1 MFERIKNTIGLRTK
15 EASATA
21 RDPKKVQVTRLGQ
34 PLISGGRAGEF
45 EDSPVD
51 LTEIGRAYF
60 TDSYI
65 RRAVDKH
72 AGLLF
77 KNGWEITG
85 KNDAAVEYVWT
96 RLKLMAEATSQSIDS
111 LLSEIGDNLVLYS
124 NAYLVKA
131 RQSGKNSVSGVNA
144 VGYTGNK
151 PIAGY
156 FSLPAQLV
164 RVQRDESGNITA
176 YEQQNS
182 SGGGEGTTFNP
193 EDVVHFHYKRPS
205 GRAYGVPMIY
215 NVLDDVKL
223 LRQIE
228 ENVARLIYRNL
239 FPLHLYKVGLATPG
253 YEATDDEIEEL
264 REQIRSLPSDGALV
278 VPERHNIEVVGSQGQ
293 AIDASSYLQYFRE
306 RVFSGLFVSDTVMG
320 ISGTANKSTSDNQ
333 SSDLND
339 SVKDFQK
346 TFADIFKFHVIN
358 EILFEGGFDPILN
371 PDDEVEFVF
380 MEIEFDAKIKREN
393 HVAQLFMQNTISFEE
408 MRQLM
413 GRDTTVDESRFYYHM
428 FPEDT
433 DDTTTSDSE
442 AAANLGNNLDQP
454 ENQSGKQ
461 LSPGNSNESNKTISV
476 SESLTDNSVMVTLQ
490 EELHI
495 SDFTKQCET
504 YWSKAQD
511 DVQERIRRGEDIE
524 LAKALTTS
532 LIESLMTSHGDR
544 FIEQSFLLGYQRG
557 LSELGSR
564 FSNLLKED
572 VAKAVRLYS
581 NSFSKLVI
589 DLTDMIGDCYE
600 TSNPVAHIAHAF
612 TANKYRI
619 AFIAKTIAFEAYNYG
634 IALSASKCGQKKV
647 YVEQSMGCC
656 KKCMTAPS
664 EIHLVGD
671 WRKNIPPHHTNCECK
686 IVLTNK

>member
-1 MFERIKNTIGLRTK
+1 MFERIKNTISLRTRR
-15 EASATA
+15 EASSSA
-21 RDPKKVQVTRLGQ
+21 RDPKSVQVTRLGQ
-34 PLISGGRAGEF
+34 PLFSGGRAGEF

-65 RRAVDKH
+65 RRAIDKH
-72 AGLLF
+72 SGLLF
-77 KNGWEITG
+77 KNGWELAG

-96 RLKLMAEATSQSIDS
+96 RLKLMSEATGQSVDS
-111 LLSEIGDNLVLYS
+111 LLTEIGENLVLYS

-131 RQSGKNSVSGVNA
+131 RQSTKSSASGVNA
-144 VGYTGNK
+144 TAYTGSQ

-164 RVQRDESGNITA
+164 RVQRDESGNITS
-176 YEQQNS
+176 YQQQDMS
-182 SGGGEGTTFNP
+182 GGEGVEFAP
-193 EDVVHFHYKRPS
+193 EDIVHFPYKRPS

-253 YEATDDEIEEL
+253 YEATDEEIEEL
-264 REQIRSLPSDGALV
+264 REQIRNLPSDGALV

-306 RVFSGLFVSDTVMG
+306 RVFSGLFVSDTIMG

-333 SSDLND
+333 SADLND

-371 PDDEVEFVF
+371 SEDEVDFVF

-393 HVAQLFMQNTISFEE
+393 HIAQMFMQNTISFEE

-413 GRDTTVDESRFYYHM
+413 GKDTAIDESRLYYHM
-428 FPEDT
+428 FLEGADGST
-433 DDTTTSDSE
+433 ATSDSE
-442 AAANLGNNLDQP
+442 AAANLGNNIDQP
-454 ENQSGKQ
+454 ENQHGKE
-461 LSPGNSNESNKTISV
+461 LSPGTKESRKTISV
-476 SESLTDNSVMVTLQ
+476 SENLTDPSVMVTLQ

-495 SDFTKQCET
+495 SDFTKQCEM

-511 DVQERIRRGEDIE
+511 DVQDRIRRGEDIE

-532 LIESLMTSHGDR
+532 LIESLMTSHGER
-544 FIEQSFLLGYQRG
+544 FIEQSFLFGYQKG

-564 FSNLLKED
+564 FSNLLQED
-572 VAKAVRLYS
+572 VSKAVHLHS
-581 NSFSKLVI
+581 GSFTKLVA
-589 DLTDMIGDCYE
+589 DVTDMMSTCYE

-619 AFIAKTIAFEAYNYG
+619 AFIAKTVAFEAYNYG

-647 YVEQSMGCC
+647 YVAQSMGCC

-671 WRKNIPPHHTNCECK
+671 WRKNIPPHHPNCECK
-686 IVLTNK
+686 ILLTNK

>member
-1 MFERIKNTIGLRTK
+1 MFERIKSTIGLRTRK
-15 EASATA
+15 EASSAA
-21 RDPKKVQVTRLGQ
+21 RDPKKVKITRLGQ
-34 PLISGGRAGEF
+34 PLFSGGRAGEF

-72 AGLLF
+72 SGLLF
-77 KNGWEITG
+77 KNGWELTG

-96 RLKLMAEATSQSIDS
+96 RLKLMSEATNQSIDS
-111 LLSEIGDNLVLYS
+111 LLFEIGENLVLYS

-131 RQSGKNSVSGVNA
+131 RQSNKNSISGVNA
-144 VGYTGNK
+144 VGYSGK
-151 PIAGY
+151 QPVAGY
-156 FSLPAQLV
+156 FSLPAQLI
-164 RVQRDESGNITA
+164 RVQRDESGNITS
-176 YEQQNS
+176 YEQQNT
-182 SGGGEGTTFNP
+182 SGGGEGITFVP
-193 EDVVHFHYKRPS
+193 EDIVHFAYKRPT

-215 NVLDDVKL
+215 NVLDDVRL

-253 YEATDDEIEEL
+253 YEATDEEIEEL
-264 REQIRSLPSDGALV
+264 REQIRNLPSDGALV

-293 AIDASSYLQYFRE
+293 AIDASNYLQYFRE

-333 SSDLND
+333 SADLND

-346 TFADIFKFHVIN
+346 TFADIFKFHIIN

-371 PDDEVEFVF
+371 SEDEVDFVF

-393 HVAQLFMQNTISFEE
+393 HIAQLFMQNIISFEE
-408 MRQLM
+408 MRHLM
-413 GRDTTVDESRFYYHM
+413 GRDTSVDESRLYHSM
-428 FPEDT
+428 FQGT
-433 DDTTTSDSE
+433 TTTSDSE
-442 AAANLGNNLDQP
+442 AAANLGNNIDQP
-454 ENQSGKQ
+454 ENQHGKE
-461 LSPGNSNESNKTISV
+461 LSPKTNEFKKTTSV
-476 SESLTDNSVMVTLQ
+476 SESLTNNSVVVNLY
-490 EELHI
+490 EELHV
-495 SDFTKQCET
+495 SDFTKQCEA
-504 YWSKAQD
+504 YWNKAQD
-511 DVQERIRRGEDIE
+511 DAQDRIRRGEDIE
-524 LAKALTTS
+524 LTKALTTS
-532 LIESLMTSHGDR
+532 LIESLMTSHGER
-544 FIEQSFLLGYQRG
+544 FIEQSFLLGYQKG

-564 FSNLLKED
+564 FSNLLQED
-572 VAKAVRLYS
+572 VSKAVRLHS
-581 NSFSKLVI
+581 NSFSKLI
-589 DLTDMIGDCYE
+589 ADLTDMIGDCYE
-600 TSNPVAHIAHAF
+600 TSNPVAHITHAF

-634 IALSASKCGQKKV
+634 IALSSSKCGQKKV
-647 YVEQSMGCC
+647 YIEHNIGCC

-671 WRKNIPPHHTNCECK
+671 WRKSIPPHHPNCECR

>member
-1 MFERIKNTIGLRTK
+1 MFERIKNTINLRTRK
-15 EASATA
+15 EASSAA
-21 RDPKKVQVTRLGQ
+21 RDPKTVQVTRLGQ
-34 PLISGGRAGEF
+34 PIFSGGRAGDF

-72 AGLLF
+72 SGLLF

-96 RLKLMAEATSQSIDS
+96 RLKLMSEATGQSIDS
-111 LLSEIGDNLVLYS
+111 MLTEIGENLVLYS

-131 RQSGKNSVSGVNA
+131 RQATNSSSGVSA
-144 VGYTGNK
+144 VAYTGSQ
-151 PIAGY
+151 PVAGY
-156 FSLPAQLV
+156 FVLPAQLV
-164 RVQRDESGNITA
+164 RVQRDESGNIVS

-193 EDVVHFHYKRPS
+193 EDIVHFAYKRPS

-215 NVLDDVKL
+215 NVLDDIKL

-253 YEATDDEIEEL
+253 YEATDEEIEEL
-264 REQIRSLPSDGALV
+264 REQIRNLPSDGALV

-333 SSDLND
+333 SADLND
-339 SVKDFQK
+339 SVKEFQK

-371 PDDEVEFVF
+371 IDDEVDFVF

-393 HVAQLFMQNTISFEE
+393 HVAQMFMQNTITFEE
-408 MRQLM
+408 MRQLI
-413 GRDTTVDESRFYYHM
+413 GRDTAVDESRFYYHM

-442 AAANLGNNLDQP
+442 AAGNLGNNIDQP
-454 ENQSGKQ
+454 ENQHGKE
-461 LSPGNSNESNKTISV
+461 LSPDTNESKRTFSV
-476 SESLTDNSVMVTLQ
+476 SESLTDKSVMVTLH

-495 SDFTKQCET
+495 SDFTKQCES
-504 YWSKAQD
+504 YWSKAQE

-532 LIESLMTSHGDR
+532 LIESLLVSHGER
-544 FIEQSFLLGYQRG
+544 FIEQSFLLGYQKG

-564 FSNLLKED
+564 FSNLLQED
-572 VAKAVRLYS
+572 VSKAVRLYS
-581 NSFSKLVI
+581 VPFTKLI
-589 DLTDMIGDCYE
+589 ADLTDMISSCYE
-600 TSNPVAHIAHAF
+600 TTNPVAHITHAF

-619 AFIAKTIAFEAYNYG
+619 AFIAKTIAFESYNYG

-671 WRKNIPPHHTNCECK
+671 WVKNIPPHHPNCECK